1 MSKVNDSNLSWF
13 KKKLGMVEVAKLLVG
28 DHTAIH
34 CSAFF
39 SIMNCPKPAKGG
51 FPIDQSVIYC
61 GIGSQGKHFVVKK
74 PAKNHGS
81 IESPVLRESAVCR

>member
-39 SIMNCPKPAKGG
+39 FDYELPQTGKR
-51 FPIDQSVIYC
+51 
-61 GIGSQGKHFVVKK
+61 GI
-74 PAKNHGS
+74 PY
-81 IESPVLRESAVCR
+81 